1 MLSYLN
7 TAFLLKV
14 SQWSSGDGKKVVSQ
28 FTCGLFSLNR
38 FSILCLVFHFQKMNI
53 QLKSSLTIII
63 TKYSFIEFSLETTC
77 FAVCHGRSHLSPAST
92 CLCHS
97 LKA

>member
-7 TAFLLKV
+7 IAFLLKV
-14 SQWSSGDGKKVVSQ
+14 SQWSWGDGKKVASQ

-38 FSILCLVFHFQKMNI
+38 FSVLCLVFCFQKMNI

-63 TKYSFIEFSLETTC
+63 TKYSFTEFSLETTC
-77 FAVCHGRSHLSPAST
+77 QMAEVI
-92 CLCHS
+92 
-97 LKA
+97 